1 MFWGIGIGFIGIF
14 RIFVTLPL
22 IVWAV
27 AETVF
32 IYGAQS
38 TVMILNT
45 LAVVSIILLNVA
57 SYTFLTRDSVKREIR
72 EFGEVS
78 VSSLFSS

>member
-1 MFWGIGIGFIGIF
+1 
-14 RIFVTLPL
+14 
-22 IVWAV
+22 V